1 MRRNLSLSLSLLL
14 SAFLGACSIDFGQTA
29 RSEVTSLTQSIQHV
43 GDAPVQ
49 IRTRNGS
56 VEITADQSLDAVWI
70 EAKIVCGG
78 KTKAEAEERVAQA
91 SLTVIRQ
98 ADQTLLIAPSFPGGP
113 QNGDGAS
120 IWVRLPDARGVE
132 IYTSNGKVSSSG
144 LTGEIVIDTSN
155 GTVELADHHGTA
167 TIETSN
173 GRVIV
178 RHLRGDLHVDTSNG
192 PIEVIDLAGSANLD
206 TSNGSVFVSLASGQA
221 GPIIADSS
229 NGPITVKVG
238 PTFVGTV
245 TMDTSNGPIIVND
258 PEGLIISRR
267 INKSEGTLVHI
278 HVGEG
283 GATTRLDTS
292 NAAIKFI
299 IQSEG

>member
-1 MRRNLSLSLSLLL
+1 MRHNLSLILGLLL
-14 SAFLGACSIDFGQTA
+14 VASLGACSIHFGQTA
-29 RSEVTSLTQSIQHV
+29 RSKVTSFTQSIQHV
-43 GDAPVQ
+43 SDAPVE

-56 VEITADQSLDAVWI
+56 VDIAAEQSLDAVSI

-91 SLTVIRQ
+91 SLTVIRR
-98 ADQTLLIAPSFPGGP
+98 ADQSLLIAPSFPGGP

-120 IWVRLPDARGVE
+120 IWVKLPDARGVE
-132 IYTSNGKVSSSG
+132 IYTSNGSVSSSG

-155 GTVELADHHGTA
+155 GRVELADHHGTA

-178 RHLRGDLHVDTSNG
+178 RHLLGDLHADTSNG

-245 TMDTSNGPIIVND
+245 TMDTSNGPIIVDD
-258 PEGLIISRR
+258 PVGVITSRR
-267 INKSEGTLVHI
+267 MHKSEGRLV
-278 HVGEG
+278 VGEG

>member
-1 MRRNLSLSLSLLL
+1 MRRILSLSLGLLL
-14 SAFLGACSIDFGQTA
+14 VASLGACSVHFGQTA
-29 RSEVTSLTQSIQHV
+29 RSKVTSLTQSIQHV
-43 GDAPVQ
+43 SNAPVE
-49 IRTRNGS
+49 IRTLNGS
-56 VEITADQSLDAVWI
+56 VDIAADQSLDAVLI
-70 EAKIVCGG
+70 EANIVCGG

-132 IYTSNGKVSSSG
+132 IHTSNGKVSSSG

-155 GTVELADHHGTA
+155 GRVELADHHGAA

-178 RHLRGDLHVDTSNG
+178 RRLQGDLQVDTSNG
-192 PIEVIDLAGSANLD
+192 RIKVIDLAGRAKLD
-206 TSNGSVFVSLASGQA
+206 TSNASVFVSLAPQQS

-229 NGPITVKVG
+229 NGSITVQVG
-238 PTFVGTV
+238 PAFVGTV
-245 TMDTSNGPIIVND
+245 TFDTSNGPIIVND
-258 PEGLIISRR
+258 PVGVITSYRMHR
-267 INKSEGTLVHI
+267 SEGTLV
-278 HVGEG
+278 VGEG

-292 NAAIKFI
+292 NASIKFI
-299 IQSEG
+299 IRSEG

>member
-1 MRRNLSLSLSLLL
+1 MRRNLSLSLGLMLFAS
-14 SAFLGACSIDFGQTA
+14 LGACSIDFGQTV

-43 GDAPVQ
+43 SDAPVQ

-56 VEITADQSLDAVWI
+56 VDITADQSLDAVSI

-91 SLTVIRQ
+91 SMTVIRQ
-98 ADQTLLIAPSFPGGP
+98 SDQTLFITPNFPGGR
-113 QNGDGAS
+113 QNGDSAS

-132 IYTSNGKVSSSG
+132 IHTSNAPVSSSG

-155 GTVELADHHGTA
+155 GTVELADHHGAA

-173 GRVIV
+173 ASVIV
-178 RHLRGDLHVDTSNG
+178 RHLQGNLRADTSNG
-192 PIEVIDLAGSANLD
+192 RIEVVDLAGTAKLD
-206 TSNGSVFVSLASGQA
+206 TSNASVFVSLAPGQT

-229 NGPITVKVG
+229 NGSITVKVG
-238 PTFVGTV
+238 PAFVGTV
-245 TMDTSNGPIIVND
+245 TFDTSNGPIIVND
-258 PEGLIISRR
+258 PEGVITSRR
-267 INKSEGTLVHI
+267 MNKSEGTLV
-278 HVGEG
+278 VGDG
-283 GATTRLDTS
+283 GPASRLDTS

-299 IQSEG
+299 IRSEG

>member
-1 MRRNLSLSLSLLL
+1 MRRNLSLSLGLMLFAS
-14 SAFLGACSIDFGQTA
+14 LGACSIDFGQTV
-29 RSEVTSLTQSIQHV
+29 RSKVTRLTQSIKHV
-43 GDAPVQ
+43 SNAPVE

-56 VEITADQSLDAVWI
+56 VEITVDQSLDAVSI

-78 KTKAEAEERVAQA
+78 KTTAEAEERVAQA

-113 QNGDGAS
+113 QNGDSAS
-120 IWVRLPDARGVE
+120 IWVKLPDARGVE
-132 IYTSNGKVSSSG
+132 IHTSNARVSSSG

-155 GTVELADHHGTA
+155 GAVELADHHGKA

-173 GRVIV
+173 GGVIV
-178 RHLRGDLHVDTSNG
+178 KRLGGDLQVDTSNG
-192 PIEVIDLAGSANLD
+192 SIDVIDLAGTANLD
-206 TSNGSVFVSLASGQA
+206 TSNASVFVSLAPGQT
-221 GPIIADSS
+221 GPIIAESS

-238 PTFVGTV
+238 PAFVGTV

-258 PEGLIISRR
+258 PAGVITSRR
-267 INKSEGTLVHI
+267 MKKSEGTLI
-278 HVGEG
+278 VGEG
-283 GATTRLDTS
+283 GAASRLDTS

-299 IQSEG
+299 IQSQG

>member
-1 MRRNLSLSLSLLL
+1 MRRNLCLSLALLL
-14 SAFLGACSIDFGQTA
+14 VVFLQACSIHFGQTA
-29 RSEVTSLTQSIQHV
+29 RSKVTSLTQSMQHV
-43 GDAPVQ
+43 SDAPVE
-49 IRTRNGS
+49 IKTRNGS
-56 VEITADQSLDAVWI
+56 VNIAADQSLDAVWI

-78 KTKAEAEERVAQA
+78 KTKAEAQERVAQA

-120 IWVRLPDARGVE
+120 IWVKLPGARGVE
-132 IYTSNGKVSSSG
+132 IYASNGRVSSSG

-167 TIETSN
+167 TIDTSNGSVIVTQLQGDLEADTSN
-173 GRVIV
+173 GRIK
-178 RHLRGDLHVDTSNG
+178 
-192 PIEVIDLAGSANLD
+192 VIDLAGSANLN
-206 TSNGSVFVSLASGQA
+206 TSNGLVFVSLALGQT

-238 PTFVGTV
+238 PAFVGTV

-258 PEGLIISRR
+258 PMGVITSHRMHG
-267 INKSEGTLVHI
+267 SQGTLV
-278 HVGEG
+278 VGDG
-283 GATTRLDTS
+283 GPASRLDTS

-299 IQSEG
+299 IQSQG

>member
-1 MRRNLSLSLSLLL
+1 MRRNLSLILGLLL
-14 SAFLGACSIDFGQTA
+14 SASLGACSIHFGQTA
-29 RSEVTSLTQSIQHV
+29 RSKVTSLTQSFQHV
-43 GDAPVQ
+43 TDAPVE

-56 VEITADQSLDAVWI
+56 VDIAADQSLDAVSI

-132 IYTSNGKVSSSG
+132 IHTSNGKVSSSG

-155 GTVELADHHGTA
+155 GRVELADHHGTA
-167 TIETSN
+167 TIDTSNGSIIVTQLQGDLEADTSN
-173 GRVIV
+173 GR
-178 RHLRGDLHVDTSNG
+178 
-192 PIEVIDLAGSANLD
+192 IEVVDLAGTAKLD
-206 TSNGSVFVSLASGQA
+206 TSNGSVFVSLASGQT

-238 PTFVGTV
+238 PAFVGTV

-258 PEGLIISRR
+258 PLGVITSRR
-267 INKSEGTLVHI
+267 MNKSEGTLV
-278 HVGEG
+278 VGEG
-283 GATTRLDTS
+283 GPASRLDTS